1 MFDLLVLNVFTAF
14 LCDCF
19 SSCRRETLTKSIIWG
34 EKRCCQAWQ
43 QRLTS
48 LVYLQ
53 PNNWY
58 WHLTEW
64 TIMKTKSSVFSAV
77 FTQSH
82 LFSWFINLE
91 DTRLLQRW
99 SGHFFVRWTEV
110 CGVLEWW
117 TGMQCVQMC
126 SLWCVKCGV
135 GTIASPYVSV

>member
-1 MFDLLVLNVFTAF
+1 MFDLLVLNVFTAV

-19 SSCRRETLTKSIIWG
+19 SSCRRETMQKYIVWG
-34 EKRCCQAWQ
+34 EKRCQAWQ

-53 PNNWY
+53 PNWY

-77 FTQSH
+77 FTLSH

-91 DTRLLQRW
+91 DRVLQRW
-99 SGHFFVRWTEV
+99 SGHFFVRWTEA

-117 TGMQCVQMC
+117 RGMQCVDVLSVEWEQ
-126 SLWCVKCGV
+126 LPVL
-135 GTIASPYVSV
+135 YVSV